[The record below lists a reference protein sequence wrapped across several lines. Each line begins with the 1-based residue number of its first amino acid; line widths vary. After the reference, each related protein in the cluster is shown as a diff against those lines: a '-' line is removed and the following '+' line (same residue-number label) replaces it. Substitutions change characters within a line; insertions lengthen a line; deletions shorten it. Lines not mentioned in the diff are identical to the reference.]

1 MTIYHKVG
9 FLLGMRRVLPFHL
22 VVAHK
27 FPLTMIYNTQP
38 DTLPSS
44 LPDVAPNPMSNA
56 LPTILALDF
65 DGVLCDGMIE
75 YFQTAWRAYCRIW
88 PLADHTPPDHL
99 APAFCRARPVV
110 ETGWEMPLVL
120 RSLLLGTPE
129 ADILQNWGAIAKQL
143 VVSEQLNPADLSA
156 AVDGTRDEWIAAKP
170 EDWLAQ
176 HRFYPGV
183 IERLSDLLSSSP
195 NPDLYTVI
203 ISTKEARFIH
213 QLLHQHGVEISDSQV
228 IGKEIRQPKAETL
241 RQLTQHFS
249 PAAAASPT
257 IWFVEDRFKTLQAI
271 QVQPDLA
278 NVQLFLADWGYN
290 TAPER
295 AAADR
300 DAQIHLISLEQFSQ
314 DFYTWLTP

>member
-1 MTIYHKVG
+1 MGNEKSLTIP
-9 FLLGMRRVLPFHL
+9 LHL

-27 FPLTMIYNTQP
+27 FPLTMIYNMQP

-44 LPDVAPNPMSNA
+44 LPDVAPNLISNV

-88 PLADHTPPDHL
+88 PVADHSLPDHL
-99 APAFCRARPVV
+99 APAFYRARPVV

-143 VVSEQLNPADLSA
+143 VISEHLNPTDLSA
-156 AVDGTRDEWIAAKP
+156 AVDSTRDEWIAAKP

-183 IERLSDLLSSSP
+183 IERLFQLLSSSA
-195 NPDLYTVI
+195 NAALYTVI
-203 ISTKEARFIH
+203 ISTKEARFIR
-213 QLLHQHGVEISDSQV
+213 QLLHQHGVEIPASQV
-228 IGKEIRQPKAETL
+228 IGKEIRQPKAQTL
-241 RQLTQHFS
+241 RHLTQQFS
-249 PAAAASPT
+249 QPASISPT

-271 QVQPDLA
+271 QAQPDLS

-314 DFYTWLTP
+314 NFETWLTS